1 MSATVLRA
9 IDEDI
14 QMHKNAI
21 EQLNASIQIELNKI
35 QALETARETF
45 IKVMPVIVPV
55 EKPSAPAPA
64 PIPIET
70 VPVIVSVEKPSAPAL
85 TETVPVKTS
94 EVKPSSL
101 DTLIKTLGVKP
112 SGQIKKLI
120 VKPVKSVV
128 TELSSDN
135 YLSDDKDFVFDQ
147 QFDVKCIRKEAGK
160 AIYNLYHN
168 GKLLQHINEKG
179 EYSSNYMSGTKYTPF
194 EPLKDESFKA
204 CLYYKD
210 YEKVGGMIY
219 FPKQSKQ
226 IPSNEQKSSH
236 FKMIKE
242 EFPSLN
248 ENK

>member
-1 MSATVLRA
+1 MSAKFLDA
-9 IDEDI
+9 IVEEI
-14 QMHKNAI
+14 QMHKDII
-21 EQLNASIQIELNKI
+21 EKYKVSIQTELNTI

-45 IKVMPVIVPV
+45 IKVMPVIVPI
-55 EKPSAPAPA
+55 EKPSAPALA
-64 PIPIET
+64 ET
-70 VPVIVSVEKPSAPAL
+70 VPVIVSVEKPSAPI
-85 TETVPVKTS
+85 ETVPVKTS

-101 DTLIKTLGVKP
+101 DALIKTLGVKP

-128 TELSSDN
+128 AELSSDN

-179 EYSSNYMSGTKYTPF
+179 EYSFNYMSGTKYTPF

>member
-14 QMHKNAI
+14 QVHKNAI
-21 EQLNASIQIELNKI
+21 EQFNASIQIELNKI

-45 IKVMPVIVPV
+45 IKVMPVIV
-55 EKPSAPAPA
+55 
-64 PIPIET
+64 
-70 VPVIVSVEKPSAPAL
+70 SVEKPSAPAL
-85 TETVPVKTS
+85 AETVPVIVSIEKPSAPTEKVHVKTS

-112 SGQIKKLI
+112 SGQIKKII

-128 TELSSDN
+128 SELSSDN
-135 YLSDDKDFVFDQ
+135 YLSDDKDFVFDH

-168 GKLLQHINEKG
+168 GKLLHHINEKS

-226 IPSNEQKSSH
+226 IPSNEQKSSQ